1 MAKEHTNGL
10 NEREI
15 PVDRF
20 SLKDIEK
27 DAHIHFIGI
36 GGISMSG
43 LAQIALQKGY
53 TVTGSDRT
61 RSHITEQLEKLGAK
75 VYEGHDAKNIE
86 GADLCV
92 HTAAVKADNPEMA
105 AAIQQG
111 IRLIDR
117 AEFLGAIM
125 KNYTHAVGVSG
136 THGKTTTT
144 SMLTHALVYAGL
156 DPTIS
161 VGGELDLIHGNIRT
175 GGSDYFVTEAC
186 EYTNSFLKF
195 YPTIAL
201 ITNIEEDHLDFFTGG
216 IAQIRDSFRQF
227 AELTAGKGD
236 VVALG
241 SDENIQLA
249 LKGAED
255 LRITTYGMTGEY
267 DYYPKNIVFRAGYP
281 SFDVYKNG
289 EKRCHLDLNVPGE
302 HNILNALATI
312 AVCDLMGADPEKA
325 AQGMET
331 FKGTHRRFEKKGMIN
346 GAVVLDDYAHHP
358 TEIKATLHAATEFPH
373 HRIICIFQPHTYS
386 RTRTLW
392 NEFVNAFG
400 DADEVILTHIYAAR
414 EKFDGVTR
422 PENLAKEIEKTGVNV
437 RFIDDFDEI
446 AAYVKSIA
454 QEGDIIFTMG
464 AGDVTEIGQ
473 KILDKGT
480 KS

>member
-1 MAKEHTNGL
+1 MERFTL
-10 NEREI
+10 N
-15 PVDRF
+15 
-20 SLKDIEK
+20 DIEK
-27 DAHIHFIGI
+27 NAHIHFIGI

-43 LAQIALQKGY
+43 LAHIALQMGY
-53 TVTGSDRT
+53 KVTGSDRAKT
-61 RSHITEQLEKLGAK
+61 HITDELEKLGA
-75 VYEGHDAKNIE
+75 VIFEGHDAKNIE
-86 GADLCV
+86 GAELCV
-92 HTAAVKADNPEMA
+92 HTAAVKMDNPEMA
-105 AAIQQG
+105 AAVENG

-144 SMLTHALVYAGL
+144 SMLAHALINAEL

-161 VGGELDLIHGNIRT
+161 VGGELDIINGNIRT

-216 IAQIRDSFRQF
+216 IKQIRESFRKF

-241 SDENIQLA
+241 SDENIRLA
-249 LKGAED
+249 LEGADD

-267 DYYPKNIVFRAGYP
+267 DFHPENIVYNAGFP

-289 EKRCHLDLNVPGE
+289 ARLCHISLSVPGE

-312 AVCDLMGADPEKA
+312 AVCDIMGADIEKSA
-325 AQGMET
+325 RGIET
-331 FKGTHRRFEKKGMIN
+331 FKGTHRRFEKKGFVN
-346 GAVVLDDYAHHP
+346 GAVIIDDYAHHP
-358 TEIKATLHAATEFPH
+358 TEIKATLSAASELPH
-373 HRIICIFQPHTYS
+373 NRIICIFQPHTYS

-392 NEFVNAFG
+392 DEFVTAFG
-400 DADEVILTHIYAAR
+400 GADELIMTHIYAAR
-414 EKFDGVTR
+414 EKNDGVTDPR
-422 PENLAKEIEKTGVNV
+422 KLAEDIKQTGVNA
-437 RFIDDFDEI
+437 RYIDDFNEI
-446 AAYVKSIA
+446 SEYVRSIA
-454 QEGDIIFTMG
+454 REGDIIFTMG
-464 AGDVTEIGQ
+464 AGDVTEIGDML
-473 KILDKGT
+473 KD
-480 KS
+480 